1 MRKTLIIVL
10 TFLGGLYYFLEFY
23 LPEENMLLGRHL
35 TDWNSDIGDVVL
47 VISAF
52 AVFLGMINLIRAHM
66 TRITRLRPGWHNSV
80 ATILAI
86 FLMFGAIAWDHID
99 EQSGHGSPD
108 PTASGWERMG
118 YGEFWYEILFDGLRS
133 PLDATVFALL
143 AFYIASAAYR
153 AFRVRSVEATLM
165 MGVAFF
171 VMLGQMPWVA
181 QLTEP
186 LRADP
191 TMSWADLTNIKE
203 WIKDIWNSAAQRG
216 ILFGVMIGT
225 LAMSIR
231 IWLSLERGSFFEDE
245 F

>member
-1 MRKTLIIVL
+1 MRKTLIIIL

-23 LPEENMLLGRHL
+23 LPDENMLLGRHL
-35 TDWNSDIGDVVL
+35 TEWNSDIGDVVA
-47 VISAF
+47 VVSAF
-52 AVFLGMINLIRAHM
+52 AVFLGMINLMRAHSL
-66 TRITRLRPGWHNSV
+66 RIMRLRPGWHNSV
-80 ATILAI
+80 ATLVTIV
-86 FLMFGAIAWDHID
+86 LMFGAIAWA
-99 EQSGHGSPD
+99 QMQTQAGYGKPTGSLV
-108 PTASGWERMG
+108 ERMA
-118 YGEFWYEILFDGLRS
+118 YGEFWEKLLFDAIRA

-171 VMLGQMPWVA
+171 VMLGQMPWAA
-181 QLTEP
+181 QFTEP
-186 LRADP
+186 LRESA
-191 TMSWADLTNIKE
+191 TWSWADLTNIKE
-203 WIKDIWNSAAQRG
+203 WIKDVWNSAAQRG